1 VAESFELENSHNP
14 EASSNQSPSRI
25 NMQLVTATL
34 SVLLL
39 LVASVKGN
47 NEPSGGEAGS
57 AMPSPSEAGSAMPS
71 PSPTTP
77 APTAAP
83 SGPFI
88 MLSTAE
94 LEAAVTNEQDRASL
108 LLIVAPVARS
118 SCTNSWMR

>member
-57 AMPSPSEAGSAMPS
+57 AMPSPSEAGR
-71 PSPTTP
+71 